1 MFMCMEVSIHGDGTI
16 IAKVHFWE
24 KGIPGKKGINKFLE
38 FKYHADVLH
47 SGILYYVHKI
57 F

>member
-24 KGIPGKKGINKFLE
+24 KGIPGKKGMNKFME

-47 SGILYYVHKI
+47 SGIL
-57 F
+57 